1 MLAPLCRSAPRR
13 AVRSELVAGLLQGCD
28 ASILLDN
35 SSSIVSEKFA
45 TPNNSSARGYPVVDA
60 VKAALEEA
68 CPGVVSCAD
77 ILAIA
82 AKISV
87 ELVRFSFLFLTGKCA
102 QQID

>member
-1 MLAPLCRSAPRR
+1 M
-13 AVRSELVAGLLQGCD
+13 
-28 ASILLDN
+28 
-35 SSSIVSEKFA
+35 
-45 TPNNSSARGYPVVDA
+45 VDA

-87 ELVRFSFLFLTGKCA
+87 ELVSFFSLLFLTGKCA